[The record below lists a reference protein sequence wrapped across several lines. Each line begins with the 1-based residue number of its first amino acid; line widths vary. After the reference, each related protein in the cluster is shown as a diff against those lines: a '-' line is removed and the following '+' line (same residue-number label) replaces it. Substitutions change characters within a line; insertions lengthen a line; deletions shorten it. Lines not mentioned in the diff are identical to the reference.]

1 MITLRIERTRMSMSM
16 SMKRTDWI
24 VTGGSDGALG
34 TCTRCGE
41 TLKVS
46 LSQSM
51 NVLTASIK
59 AFAKEHSDCRPEE
72 SQA

>member
-1 MITLRIERTRMSMSM
+1 MITLRIERTRM

-46 LSQSM
+46 LPQSM

-59 AFAKEHSDCRPEE
+59 AFVKEHSDCRPEE
-72 SQA
+72 LQA

>member
-1 MITLRIERTRMSMSM
+1 MCK
-16 SMKRTDWI
+16 KRTDWI
-24 VTGGSDGALG
+24 VTGGNDGALG

-59 AFAKEHSDCRPEE
+59 AFVK
-72 SQA
+72 

>member
-1 MITLRIERTRMSMSM
+1 M

-34 TCTRCGE
+34 TYTRCGE

-46 LSQSM
+46 LPQSM

-59 AFAKEHSDCRPEE
+59 ALVKEHSDCRPEG

>member
-1 MITLRIERTRMSMSM
+1 MITLRIERTRI

-34 TCTRCGE
+34 TCTRWGE

-46 LSQSM
+46 LPQSM
-51 NVLTASIK
+51 NVVTVSIK
-59 AFAKEHSDCRPEE
+59 AFVKEHSDCRPEE